1 MFSYNNLKKIAQ
13 YKINRNSV
21 SSLQEFEDFLLQ
33 LWSDKYKLPTNHP
46 LLLDR
51 YIEELLIEYYTD
63 YFRSNPKELNDFERE
78 NGIVVNNDDEEWFK
92 KAMGKDYTTE
102 QAFSNDYISQPLTNK
117 GEVIFEDDFKVLGD

>member
-33 LWSDKYKLPTNHP
+33 WWSDKYKLPTNHP

-102 QAFSNDYISQPLTNK
+102 QAFSNDYISQPLVNK